1 MEKIYKNQ
9 VKLLLDVLPEVAK
22 ESSFALH
29 GGTAINLFVRN
40 MPRLSVDIDLTYL
53 PIEDWETSTRNIND
67 ALSSIKERI
76 EKSISGTLVVL
87 KADVSKLM
95 ISTKQASIKLE
106 VSRMG
111 RGVYA
116 ETELRVLCDKAQDEY
131 DAFCEM
137 AVVPLGQLYGG
148 KICAALDRQHPR
160 DLFDVK
166 YMLANEGFT
175 EEIKTGFLYC
185 LLGAKRPINE
195 MLNPHFL
202 DQKSAFTNQFQG
214 MTLEKF
220 SYEDYE
226 QVKKDLIE
234 VVLKELTDEDKEFLL
249 NFKNLTPIWDKYAYS
264 DFPSVRR
271 KVQNLEML
279 KEKNPEKHAQ
289 LYDLLRKTLGK

>member
-53 PIEDWETSTRNIND
+53 PIEDWDTSARNIND
-67 ALSSIKERI
+67 ALSRIKERI
-76 EKSISGTLVVL
+76 EKSISGVLVVL
-87 KADVSKLM
+87 KTDVSKLM
-95 ISTKQASIKLE
+95 ISTKQAAIKLE

-116 ETELRVLCDKAQDEY
+116 ETELRALCDKAQDEY

-137 AVVPLGQLYGG
+137 TVVPLGQLYGG

-202 DQKSAFTNQFQG
+202 DQKSAFTNQFRG
-214 MTLEKF
+214 MTLEEF

-234 VVLKELTDEDKEFLL
+234 VVLKGLTDEDKEFLL
-249 NFKNLTPIWDKYAYS
+249 NFKNLTPIWDKYVYS
-264 DFPSVRR
+264 DFSSVKR
-271 KVQNLEML
+271 KIQNLEML
-279 KEKNPEKHAQ
+279 KDKNPEKHAQ